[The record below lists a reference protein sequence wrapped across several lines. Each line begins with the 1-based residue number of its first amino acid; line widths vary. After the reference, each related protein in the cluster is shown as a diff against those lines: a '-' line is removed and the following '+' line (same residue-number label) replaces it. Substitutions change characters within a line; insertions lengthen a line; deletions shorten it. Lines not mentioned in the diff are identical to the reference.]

1 MGFAMPEALID
12 QQVELTR
19 PMGPYR
25 PSSLIDW
32 QAGRE
37 VEVEAIWGEPLRR
50 ARAAG
55 AEVPKLAVLY
65 ALLKTLTKCEA

>member
-1 MGFAMPEALID
+1 MPEGLID
-12 QQVELTR
+12 QQIELTR

-32 QAGRE
+32 QAERE

-55 AEVPKLAVLY
+55 VEMPKLGMLY
-65 ALLKTLTKCEA
+65 ALLKRLTKRGES